1 MINKITVARW
11 WFKVRWGGTLGEEH
25 RCIYIPP
32 VILRKINIA
41 AGSSIL
47 FKAGVYKTTVKVLP
61 LSSHSPGDFVV
72 FFSPDLLSSMGVA
85 EGQIVT
91 LRYDKSINTLS
102 LGPFIGLFTVRNILP
117 ESEYGSQEPVLAA
130 LTNSSADIEGII
142 YVFCPEDINWDELS
156 VTAHVPF
163 RSAESDTLSWNS
175 VTMPLPDVI
184 YDRIPSRSIEARPEV
199 QEAKSKLKNLGLTY
213 FNPMF
218 LDKWETHTA
227 LCNIPDVA
235 GYLPPTRLV
244 EIPEHLTEFLSRYKS
259 VFLKPSSGS
268 LGRRI
273 IKISQDF
280 NGYSYVYRSR
290 DKQTV
295 RGTVANAGALI
306 TQLKPVMGKRSY
318 IIQKDVN
325 LALYE
330 NCTFDIR
337 VLAQKDRFGNWRRT
351 KIYTRA
357 AAPDSFLSNLSDGA
371 RPQPI
376 NTVLQKVFNTTFA
389 DKNGLGED
397 IRTAVNKIPPA
408 LESATGMKW
417 AELGI
422 DLGLDTQGR
431 IWLIEVNSKPFR
443 TLISNSGLS
452 KTVRR
457 SLLRPLEY
465 AKFLAGFYKHS
476 PITDYSAFS

>member
-1 MINKITVARW
+1 MNNKITAARLI
-11 WFKVRWGGTLGEEH
+11 FKVRWGGALGEEH
-25 RCIYIPP
+25 QCIYIPQ
-32 VILRKINIA
+32 VILKKFNIVS
-41 AGSSIL
+41 GTSIML
-47 FKAGVYKTTVKVLP
+47 KAGTYKTLIKI
-61 LSSHSPGDFVV
+61 LSVSTNSPKDVVIFV
-72 FFSPDLLSSMGVA
+72 SPDISECM
-85 EGQIVT
+85 EIVQDQLIT
-91 LRYDKSINTLS
+91 IRYEKPLNTLS

-130 LTNSSADIEGII
+130 LANSSAAIEGIA

-156 VTAHVPF
+156 VNGYIPS
-163 RSAESDTLSWNS
+163 RNS
-175 VTMPLPDVI
+175 EIDASLWKAVKMPLPDVI
-184 YDRIPSRSIEARPEV
+184 YDRIPSRSIEARFEV
-199 QEAKSKLKNLGLTY
+199 QEARSKLRNLGLTC

-218 LDKWETHTA
+218 LDKWETHAA
-227 LCNIPDVA
+227 LRNIPDVA
-235 GYLPPTRLV
+235 GYLPPTRLI
-244 EIPEHLTEFLSRYKS
+244 EHPENLTEFLNKYKS

-273 IKISQDF
+273 IKINTEV

-295 RGTVANAGALI
+295 HGIVSDCQSLL
-306 TQLKPVMGKRSY
+306 TQLKPIMGKRSY
-318 IIQKDVN
+318 IAQKDAN

-337 VLAQKDRFGNWRRT
+337 VLIQKDRFGNWRRT
-351 KIYTRA
+351 KIYVRA

-376 NTVLQKVFNTTFA
+376 NAVLQKVFNTTFI
-389 DKNGLGED
+389 DKDGLGED
-397 IRTAVNKIPPA
+397 IRTAVNKIPCA

-431 IWLIEVNSKPFR
+431 VWLIEVNSKPFR
-443 TLISNSGLS
+443 TLVSNSGL
-452 KTVRR
+452 TRAVRL
-457 SLLRPLEY
+457 SLLRPMEY

-476 PITDYSAFS
+476 PITEY